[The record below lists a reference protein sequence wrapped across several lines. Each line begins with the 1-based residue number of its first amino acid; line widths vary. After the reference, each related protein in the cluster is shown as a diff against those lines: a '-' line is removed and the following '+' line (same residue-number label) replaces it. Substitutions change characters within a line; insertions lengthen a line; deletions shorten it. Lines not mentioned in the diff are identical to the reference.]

1 MKKNLSI
8 SCILLAVVTI
18 FSLYCYRERETK
30 SLPASIEP
38 YTATAVI
45 LSDYIDFEK
54 SIYIGHKSDHEILYK
69 NYADNYIRLV
79 DINTQ
84 EQQELVKLDTKTNGT
99 MTTFDYKD
107 NWFVW
112 SESQDA
118 ELRVGSSIGENWA
131 VYAADLRTGE
141 IIFVD
146 GENDFFPKTRN
157 FDPHPW
163 SLSVNGSFVV
173 YASYTA
179 NEDGIYPAIKIYDLN
194 NHKLEIADT
203 ADSMQTTFGSPSV
216 NDKNVAYL
224 KYDSNGSSLWTY
236 DIEKHKRMCIEP
248 PEPLQEICITN
259 SFIVGVSEWQP
270 QKSESLYC
278 YDFAHKKWS
287 KQIDATTKLYP
298 NNIDSTLEFAEL

>member
-8 SCILLAVVTI
+8 SCILLAVVTM
-18 FSLYCYRERETK
+18 FSLYCYRERENK
-30 SLPASIEP
+30 NLVASIEP
-38 YTATAVI
+38 YTETAVI
-45 LSDYIDFEK
+45 LSDYVNFEK

-69 NYADNYIRLV
+69 NYADNYIRSV

-84 EQQELVKLDTKTNGT
+84 EQQELIKLDTQTNGT
-99 MTTFDYKD
+99 MTTFAYKD

-131 VYAADLRTGE
+131 VYAANLCTGE

-163 SLSVNGSFVV
+163 SLSINGSFVV

-216 NDKNVAYL
+216 NNKNVVYL
-224 KYDSNGSSLWTY
+224 KNT
-236 DIEKHKRMCIEP
+236 IKI
-248 PEPLQEICITN
+248 
-259 SFIVGVSEWQP
+259 
-270 QKSESLYC
+270 
-278 YDFAHKKWS
+278 
-287 KQIDATTKLYP
+287 
-298 NNIDSTLEFAEL
+298 

>member
-1 MKKNLSI
+1 MYSI
-8 SCILLAVVTI
+8 SCSNYIQSVFLSRARKPKVYLLPLNHTPKPQI
-18 FSLYCYRERETK
+18 
-30 SLPASIEP
+30 
-38 YTATAVI
+38 I

-131 VYAADLRTGE
+131 VYAANLCTGE
-141 IIFVD
+141 IILVD

-157 FDPHPW
+157 FDPHR
-163 SLSVNGSFVV
+163 GRF
-173 YASYTA
+173 
-179 NEDGIYPAIKIYDLN
+179 
-194 NHKLEIADT
+194 
-203 ADSMQTTFGSPSV
+203 
-216 NDKNVAYL
+216 
-224 KYDSNGSSLWTY
+224 
-236 DIEKHKRMCIEP
+236 R
-248 PEPLQEICITN
+248 
-259 SFIVGVSEWQP
+259 
-270 QKSESLYC
+270 
-278 YDFAHKKWS
+278 
-287 KQIDATTKLYP
+287 
-298 NNIDSTLEFAEL
+298 

>member
-8 SCILLAVVTI
+8 SCILLAVVTM
-18 FSLYCYRERETK
+18 FGLYCYRERENK
-30 SLPASIEP
+30 NLVASIEP
-38 YTATAVI
+38 YTETAVI

-69 NYADNYIRLV
+69 NYADNYIRSV
-79 DINTQ
+79 DLNTQ
-84 EQQELVKLDTKTNGT
+84 EQQELIKLDTQTNGT

-179 NEDGIYPAIKIYDLN
+179 NEDGIYPAI
-194 NHKLEIADT
+194 
-203 ADSMQTTFGSPSV
+203 
-216 NDKNVAYL
+216 
-224 KYDSNGSSLWTY
+224 SNL
-236 DIEKHKRMCIEP
+236 
-248 PEPLQEICITN
+248 
-259 SFIVGVSEWQP
+259 
-270 QKSESLYC
+270 
-278 YDFAHKKWS
+278 
-287 KQIDATTKLYP
+287 
-298 NNIDSTLEFAEL
+298 